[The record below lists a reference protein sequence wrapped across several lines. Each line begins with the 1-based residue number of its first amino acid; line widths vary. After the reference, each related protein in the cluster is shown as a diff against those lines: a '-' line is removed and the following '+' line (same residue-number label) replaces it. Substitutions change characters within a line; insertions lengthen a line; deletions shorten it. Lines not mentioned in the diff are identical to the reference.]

1 MRVCIRGDNKQMAF
15 IDRFTQGLS
24 DNKKKVFANIFWAMT
39 GKIVNMA
46 GALLVGI
53 LVARY
58 LGPAQYG
65 LMNYVISYVA
75 LFTVISNFGLD
86 DIEIREL
93 SRQPDKKDYIL
104 GTCIRIRFGF
114 ALLAFLLI
122 VATLL
127 IFRTDTFTSVMII
140 VYSVTLFTGCFN
152 LIRNYFTSIV
162 KNEYVVKSEITRTII
177 GACIKIVLLWIK
189 APLEFFIAAT
199 MFDTILVA
207 SGYCISYKRTVGKIS
222 NWKYDPSI
230 VSFYIK
236 EAFPLV
242 LSGAA
247 VIIYQRIDQV
257 MIGNMIDKESVGYFA
272 TAGKFLDLILFLPM
286 VLTQTITP
294 LLVKAKERAQK
305 EYEYKKQ
312 QFVSI
317 VVWVA
322 ILLAVFVSLFAYW
335 LIHFTYGDKYLLAVP
350 ILQIMAFKTV
360 GMALSSSSGQIII
373 MERIQKWAFIRN
385 IIGCLI
391 CVGFNLLL
399 IPQYGVIG
407 SAWVTI
413 FTVLFSGFISNILI
427 PAYRDTFKIQLYAL
441 LLGWKDLFNIKNILK

>member
-1 MRVCIRGDNKQMAF
+1 MVL
-15 IDRFTQGLS
+15 IDRFTRGLS

-65 LMNYVISYVA
+65 LMNYVISYVT

-127 IFRTDTFTSVMII
+127 IFRTDAFTSVMIL
-140 VYSVTLFTGCFN
+140 VYAVTLFTGSFN

-162 KNEYVVKSEITRTII
+162 KNEYVVKSEISRTII
-177 GACIKIVLLWIK
+177 GACIKIVLLWVK
-189 APLEFFIAAT
+189 APLEWFIVAT
-199 MFDTILVA
+199 MFDTVLVA
-207 SGYCISYKRTVGKIS
+207 SGYCISYKRTVGKMS
-222 NWKYDPSI
+222 NWRYDSSI
-230 VSFYIK
+230 IPFYLK
-236 EAFPLV
+236 ESFPLV

-294 LLVKAKERAQK
+294 LLVKAKERDRE
-305 EYEYKKQ
+305 EYESKKQ

-322 ILLAVFVSLFAYW
+322 ILLSVFVSLFAYW

-399 IPQYGVIG
+399 IPRFGVIG

-413 FTVLFSGFISNILI
+413 LTVAFTGCLANIFIPPYHKIM
-427 PAYRDTFKIQLYAL
+427 KIQLNAL
-441 LLGWKDLFNIKNILK
+441 FLGWKELIHIKTLMKK

>member
-1 MRVCIRGDNKQMAF
+1 MAL
-15 IDRFTQGLS
+15 IDRLTKGLS

-58 LGPAQYG
+58 LGPSQYG

-93 SRQPDKKDYIL
+93 SRQPEKKDFIL
-104 GTCIRIRFGF
+104 GTCIRIRFCF

-122 VATLL
+122 VVTLF
-127 IFRTDTFTSVMII
+127 IFKTDVFTTIMIL
-140 VYSVTLFTGCFN
+140 VYALTLFTGCFN
-152 LIRNYFTSIV
+152 IIRNYFTSIV
-162 KNEYVVKSEITRTII
+162 KNEYVVKSEISRTII

-189 APLEFFIAAT
+189 APLEFFIVAT
-199 MFDTILVA
+199 MFDTVLVA
-207 SGYCISYKRTVGKIS
+207 SGYCISYKRTVGKMS
-222 NWKYDPSI
+222 NWRYDSSI
-230 VSFYIK
+230 VPFYIR

-294 LLVKAKERAQK
+294 LLVRAKESDVAD
-305 EYEYKKQ
+305 YELKKR

-317 VVWVA
+317 IVWVS
-322 ILLAVFVSLFAYW
+322 ILLSTCVSLLAYW
-335 LIHFTYGDKYLLAVP
+335 LINFTYGDKYLLAVP

-385 IIGCLI
+385 IIGCLV
-391 CVGFNLLL
+391 CVILNYVL

-413 FTVLFSGFISNILI
+413 FTVMFSGFLSNMLI
-427 PAYRDTFKIQLYAL
+427 PAYRKIFKIQVCAL
-441 LLGWKDLFNIKNILK
+441 LLGWRNITNIKILLTK

>member
-1 MRVCIRGDNKQMAF
+1 
-15 IDRFTQGLS
+15 
-24 DNKKKVFANIFWAMT
+24 
-39 GKIVNMA
+39 
-46 GALLVGI
+46 
-53 LVARY
+53 
-58 LGPAQYG
+58 
-65 LMNYVISYVA
+65 MNYVISYVA

-93 SRQPDKKDYIL
+93 SRQPEKKDFIL
-104 GTCIRIRFGF
+104 GTCIRIRFCF

-122 VATLL
+122 VVTLF
-127 IFRTDTFTSVMII
+127 IFKTDVFTTIMIL
-140 VYSVTLFTGCFN
+140 VYALTLFTGCFN
-152 LIRNYFTSIV
+152 IIRNYFTSIV
-162 KNEYVVKSEITRTII
+162 KNEYVVKSEISRTII

-189 APLEFFIAAT
+189 APLEFFIVAT
-199 MFDTILVA
+199 MFDTVLVA

-222 NWKYDPSI
+222 NWRYDSSI
-230 VSFYIK
+230 VPFYIR

-294 LLVKAKERAQK
+294 LLVKAKERDRE
-305 EYEYKKQ
+305 EYESKKQ

-322 ILLAVFVSLFAYW
+322 ILLSVFVSLFAYW

-399 IPQYGVIG
+399 IPRFGVIG

-413 FTVLFSGFISNILI
+413 LTVAFTGCLANIFIPPYHKIM
-427 PAYRDTFKIQLYAL
+427 KIQLNAL
-441 LLGWKDLFNIKNILK
+441 FLGWKELIHIKTLMKK

>member
-1 MRVCIRGDNKQMAF
+1 MAF
-15 IDRFTQGLS
+15 IDRFTKGLS

-58 LGPAQYG
+58 LGPSQYG

-93 SRQPDKKDYIL
+93 SRQPEKKDFIL
-104 GTCIRIRFGF
+104 GTCIRIRFCF

-122 VATLL
+122 VVTLF
-127 IFRTDTFTSVMII
+127 IFKTDVFTTIMIL
-140 VYSVTLFTGCFN
+140 VYALTLFTGCFN
-152 LIRNYFTSIV
+152 IIRNYFTSIV
-162 KNEYVVKSEITRTII
+162 KNEYVVKSEIFRTII

-189 APLEFFIAAT
+189 APLEFFIVAT
-199 MFDTILVA
+199 MFDTVLVA
-207 SGYCISYKRTVGKIS
+207 SGYCISYKRTVGKMS
-222 NWKYDPSI
+222 NWRYDSSI
-230 VSFYIK
+230 VPFYIR

-294 LLVKAKERAQK
+294 LLVKAKERDRE
-305 EYEYKKQ
+305 EYESKKQ

-322 ILLAVFVSLFAYW
+322 ILLSVFVSLFAYW

-385 IIGCLI
+385 IMGCLI

-399 IPQYGVIG
+399 IPRYGVIG

-413 FTVLFSGFISNILI
+413 LTVAFTGCLANIFIPPYHKIM
-427 PAYRDTFKIQLYAL
+427 KIQLKAL
-441 LLGWKDLFNIKNILK
+441 FLGWKELIHIKTLMKK

>member
-1 MRVCIRGDNKQMAF
+1 MSFGKQY
-15 IDRFTQGLS
+15 IGGLS
-24 DNKKKVFANIFWAMT
+24 ENKKKVFVNLFWAMT

-58 LGPAQYG
+58 LGPSQYG

-93 SRQPDKKDYIL
+93 SRTPERKEYIL
-104 GTCIRIRFGF
+104 GTCFRLRMIF
-114 ALLAFLLI
+114 ATIAFLLI
-122 VATLL
+122 ILSLFLFEADLYTSIMIL
-127 IFRTDTFTSVMII
+127 I
-140 VYSVTLFTGCFN
+140 YSVTLYTGSFN
-152 LIRNYFTSIV
+152 IVRNYFTSIV
-162 KNEYVVKSEITRTII
+162 KNEYVVKSEISRTVI
-177 GACIKIVLLWIK
+177 GACIKIILLWIK
-189 APLEFFIAAT
+189 APLEYFIIAT

-207 SGYCISYKRTVGKIS
+207 SGYCISYKKIVGNIFE
-222 NWKYDPSI
+222 WKYDKTI
-230 VSFYIK
+230 VPFYIK
-236 EAFPLV
+236 ESFPLV

-257 MIGNMIDKESVGYFA
+257 MIGNMIDNEAVGYFA

-286 VLTQTITP
+286 VLTQTVTP
-294 LLVKAKERAQK
+294 LLVRAKEYDQK
-305 EYEYKKQ
+305 EYEIKKR

-317 VVWVA
+317 VVWVS
-322 ILLAVFVSLFAYW
+322 IILAVLVSLLAYW
-335 LIHFTYGDKYLLAVP
+335 LIFFTYGNKYLMAVP

-391 CVGFNLLL
+391 CIGLNLLL
-399 IPQYGVIG
+399 IPRYGVIG

-413 FTVLFSGFISNILI
+413 ITVAFTGCLANIFIPSYYNIM
-427 PAYRDTFKIQLYAL
+427 KIQLHAL
-441 LLGWKDLFNIKNILK
+441 FLGWKDMLYIKKLLVK

>member
-1 MRVCIRGDNKQMAF
+1 MAF
-15 IDRFTQGLS
+15 IDRFTKGLS

-46 GALLVGI
+46 GALFVGI

-58 LGPAQYG
+58 LGPSQYG

-93 SRQPDKKDYIL
+93 SRQPEKKDFIL
-104 GTCIRIRFGF
+104 GTCIRIRFCF

-122 VATLL
+122 VVTLL
-127 IFRTDTFTSVMII
+127 IFKTDVFTTIMIL
-140 VYSVTLFTGCFN
+140 VYALTLFTGCFN
-152 LIRNYFTSIV
+152 IIRNYFTSIV
-162 KNEYVVKSEITRTII
+162 KNEYVVKSEIFRTII

-189 APLEFFIAAT
+189 APLEFFIVAT
-199 MFDTILVA
+199 MFDTVLVA
-207 SGYCISYKRTVGKIS
+207 SGYCISYKRTVGKMS
-222 NWKYDPSI
+222 NWKYDSSI
-230 VSFYIK
+230 VPFYIR

-294 LLVKAKERAQK
+294 LLVKAKERDRE
-305 EYEYKKQ
+305 EYESKKQ

-322 ILLAVFVSLFAYW
+322 ILLSVFVSLFAYW

-391 CVGFNLLL
+391 CIGLNLLL
-399 IPQYGVIG
+399 IPRYGVIG

-413 FTVLFSGFISNILI
+413 ITVAFTGCLANIFIPPYYSIM
-427 PAYRDTFKIQLYAL
+427 KIQLHAL
-441 LLGWKDLFNIKNILK
+441 FLGWKDMLYIKKLLVK

>member
-1 MRVCIRGDNKQMAF
+1 MRVCIRGDKMFLDKYRNK
-15 IDRFTQGLS
+15 LS
-24 DNKKKVFANIFWAMT
+24 ENKKKVFANLFWAML
-39 GKIVNMA
+39 GKVVNMA

-58 LGPAQYG
+58 LGPSQYG

-75 LFTVISNFGLD
+75 LFTIISSFGLD

-93 SRQPDKKDYIL
+93 SKNPENKNKIL
-104 GTCIRIRFGF
+104 GTCFRIRLAFATL
-114 ALLAFLLI
+114 ALLLIIITLFIYKTDKFTTCMILLYS
-122 VATLL
+122 ATL
-127 IFRTDTFTSVMII
+127 
-140 VYSVTLFTGCFN
+140 YTGCFN
-152 LIRNYFTSIV
+152 IIRNFFTSIV
-162 KNEYVVKSEITRTII
+162 KNEYVVKSEITRTLI
-177 GACIKIVLLWIK
+177 GACIKIFLLWMK
-189 APLEFFIAAT
+189 APLEYFIAAT

-207 SGYCISYKRTVGKIS
+207 SGYFISYKKIIGKIS
-222 NWKYDPSI
+222 EWKFDRAR
-230 VSFYIK
+230 VFFYIK
-236 EAFPLV
+236 ESFPLV

-294 LLVKAKERAQK
+294 LLVRAKERNID
-305 EYEYKKQ
+305 EYNQKKQ
-312 QFVSI
+312 QFVNV
-317 VVWVA
+317 VVWVSI
-322 ILLAVFVSLFAYW
+322 ILSAFVSLCAYW
-335 LIHFTYGDKYLLAVP
+335 LIILTFGEKYLLAVP

-385 IIGCLI
+385 LIGCLI
-391 CVGFNLLL
+391 CIGLNLIL
-399 IPQYGVIG
+399 IPRYGVIG

-413 FTVLFSGFISNILI
+413 VTVAFTGCLANIFIPPYHGIMKMQLKALF
-427 PAYRDTFKIQLYAL
+427 
-441 LLGWKDLFNIKNILK
+441 LGWKDIINIKYMLKR

>member
-1 MRVCIRGDNKQMAF
+1 MKVCIRDDKMFLDKYRNK
-15 IDRFTQGLS
+15 LS
-24 DNKKKVFANIFWAMT
+24 ENKKKVFANLFWAML
-39 GKIVNMA
+39 GKVVNMA

-58 LGPAQYG
+58 LGPSQYG

-75 LFTVISNFGLD
+75 LFTIISSFGLD

-93 SRQPDKKDYIL
+93 SKYPENRNKIL
-104 GTCIRIRFGF
+104 GTCFRIRLTFATL
-114 ALLAFLLI
+114 ALLLI
-122 VATLL
+122 IITLL
-127 IFRTDTFTSVMII
+127 IYKTDKFTTCMILL
-140 VYSVTLFTGCFN
+140 YSVTLYTGCFN
-152 LIRNYFTSIV
+152 IIRNFFTSIV
-162 KNEYVVKSEITRTII
+162 KNEFVVKSEITRTLI
-177 GACIKIVLLWIK
+177 GACIKIFLLWIK
-189 APLEFFIAAT
+189 APLEYFIAAT

-207 SGYCISYKRTVGKIS
+207 SGYFISYKKVIGQISEWKFDRTKVA
-222 NWKYDPSI
+222 
-230 VSFYIK
+230 FYIK

-247 VIIYQRIDQV
+247 VIVYQRIDQV

-294 LLVKAKERAQK
+294 LLVRAKESNID
-305 EYEYKKQ
+305 EYNQKKQ
-312 QFVSI
+312 QFVNV
-317 VVWVA
+317 VVWVSI
-322 ILLAVFVSLFAYW
+322 ILSTFVSLCAYW
-335 LIHFTYGDKYLLAVP
+335 LIILTFGEKYLLAVP

-385 IIGCLI
+385 LIGCII
-391 CVGFNLLL
+391 CVGLNLIL
-399 IPQYGVIG
+399 IPMYGVIG

-413 FTVLFSGFISNILI
+413 VTVVFTGCFANIFIPPYHGIL
-427 PAYRDTFKIQLYAL
+427 KMQLKAL
-441 LLGWKDLFNIKNILK
+441 TLGWKDIINIKYMLKR

>member
-1 MRVCIRGDNKQMAF
+1 MSFGKQY
-15 IDRFTQGLS
+15 IGSLS
-24 DNKKKVFANIFWAMT
+24 ENKKKVFANLFWAMT

-58 LGPAQYG
+58 LGPSQYG

-86 DIEIREL
+86 NIEIREL
-93 SRQPDKKDYIL
+93 SRTPERKEYIL
-104 GTCIRIRFGF
+104 GTCFRLRMIF
-114 ALLAFLLI
+114 ATIAFLLI
-122 VATLL
+122 ILSLFLFKADLYTSTMILIYSITLYTGS
-127 IFRTDTFTSVMII
+127 FNI
-140 VYSVTLFTGCFN
+140 V
-152 LIRNYFTSIV
+152 RNYFTSIV
-162 KNEYVVKSEITRTII
+162 KNEYVVKSEISRTII
-177 GACIKIVLLWIK
+177 GACIKIILLWIK
-189 APLEFFIAAT
+189 APLEYFIIAT

-207 SGYCISYKRTVGKIS
+207 SGYCISYKKIVGNIFE
-222 NWKYDPSI
+222 WKYDKTI
-230 VSFYIK
+230 VPFYIK
-236 EAFPLV
+236 ESFPLV

-257 MIGNMIDKESVGYFA
+257 MIGNMIDNEAVGYFA

-286 VLTQTITP
+286 VLTQTVTP
-294 LLVKAKERAQK
+294 LLVRAKEYDQK
-305 EYEYKKQ
+305 EYEIKKR

-317 VVWVA
+317 VVWVS
-322 ILLAVFVSLFAYW
+322 IILAVLVSLSAYW
-335 LIHFTYGDKYLLAVP
+335 LILLTYGNKYLMAVP

-391 CVGFNLLL
+391 CIGLNLLL
-399 IPQYGVIG
+399 IPRYGVIG

-413 FTVLFSGFISNILI
+413 ITVAFTGCLANIFIPPYYSIM
-427 PAYRDTFKIQLYAL
+427 KIQLHAL
-441 LLGWKDLFNIKNILK
+441 FLGWKDMLYIKKLLVK

>member
-1 MRVCIRGDNKQMAF
+1 MAF
-15 IDRFTQGLS
+15 IDRFTKGLS

-58 LGPAQYG
+58 LGPSRYG

-93 SRQPDKKDYIL
+93 SRQPEKKDFIL
-104 GTCIRIRFGF
+104 GTCIRIRFCF

-122 VATLL
+122 VVTLF
-127 IFRTDTFTSVMII
+127 IFKTDFFTTIMIL
-140 VYSVTLFTGCFN
+140 VYALTLFTGCFN
-152 LIRNYFTSIV
+152 IIRNYFTSIV
-162 KNEYVVKSEITRTII
+162 KNEYVVKSEIFRTII

-189 APLEFFIAAT
+189 APLEFFIVAT
-199 MFDTILVA
+199 MFDTVLVA
-207 SGYCISYKRTVGKIS
+207 SGYCISYKRTVGKMS
-222 NWKYDPSI
+222 NWRYDSSI
-230 VSFYIK
+230 VPFYIR

-294 LLVKAKERAQK
+294 LLVKAKERDRE
-305 EYEYKKQ
+305 EYESKKQ

-322 ILLAVFVSLFAYW
+322 ILLSVFVSLFAYW

-399 IPQYGVIG
+399 IPRFGVIG

-413 FTVLFSGFISNILI
+413 LTVAFTGCLANIFIPPYHKIM
-427 PAYRDTFKIQLYAL
+427 KIQLNAL
-441 LLGWKDLFNIKNILK
+441 FLGWKELIHIKTLMKK